1 VGGDPVLIV
10 LTAAARLLP
19 VLAVVAYV
27 RGARAVPLVVLG
39 GAAWLLST
47 LSAIRTQA
55 VQAAARATA
64 VEQAATAIVARAP
77 TRVGAAH
84 QDPWMSRLLRAIFAR
99 VRRAGET
106 GPTIWGSLVA
116 IPLALVVITVAR
128 GAEVPLAA
136 FAAGLVGVLVRVPL
150 ARRHRAALD
159 TLSACHVALSSDLHR
174 GIRALEDLR
183 AHGLESKFLS
193 HHLELARAVAVAEAR
208 ASRAALAATWVP
220 LGAAGAT
227 LGGILLPTLLG
238 PRPEA
243 VVLLVT
249 LATLAP
255 MTVALARSW
264 ATDAAYARDV
274 LPLDRLVARS
284 PDLPVPSAFTAP
296 PPSLCPMTLEAVR
309 YRFVPPLPE
318 VGGEARE
325 GEGPLVLDRVTLRW
339 SGEKPLVLV
348 GPNGSGKSTLLA
360 ILLRLD
366 DPAEGCVRFGG
377 VDARELE
384 PVAWR
389 ARIAFVPQRPLVLGD
404 ASVADTLRMIAPQA
418 TDARLEEALRETGLW
433 DRLARRGDPLQV
445 SAHALSVG
453 ESRRLALA
461 RALIRDAEVWVL
473 DEPEAGLDPEGRDA
487 LRALLERQAARGVRL
502 VLAVQHLEVAPTGAV
517 VIELPR
523 PAGSVVDC

>member
-1 VGGDPVLIV
+1 VGADPVLIV

-27 RGARAVPLVVLG
+27 RGARALPLVVI
-39 GAAWLLST
+39 GAGAWLLSS
-47 LSAIRTQA
+47 LSAIRTQV
-55 VQAAARATA
+55 VQAAARSRA
-64 VEQAATAIVARAP
+64 VEEAATVIVARAP
-77 TRVGAAH
+77 TRVGSAH
-84 QDPWMSRLLRAIFAR
+84 QDAWMSRLLRAIFAR

-106 GPTIWGSLVA
+106 GPTIAGSLVA
-116 IPLALVVITVAR
+116 IPIALAVIAVAR
-128 GAEVPLAA
+128 GAQVPLAA
-136 FAAGLVGVLVRVPL
+136 FAAGAVGVLVRVPL
-150 ARRHRAALD
+150 ARRHRTALD
-159 TLSACHVALSSDLHR
+159 ELSACHVALSSDLGR

-208 ASRAALAATWVP
+208 ASRASLAATWIP
-220 LGAAGAT
+220 LGAAGAA
-227 LGGILLPTLLG
+227 LGGILLRSLLG

-284 PDLPVPSAFTAP
+284 PDLPVPPVYAAP
-296 PPSLCPMTLEAVR
+296 PESLCPVSLEAVR
-309 YRFVPPLPE
+309 YRFLPPLPE
-318 VGGEARE
+318 VGGE
-325 GEGPLVLDRVTLRW
+325 GTTTEGPWILDQITLRW

-366 DPAEGCVRFGG
+366 DPAEGAVTFGG
-377 VDARELE
+377 VDARTLD
-384 PVAWR
+384 PAAWR

-404 ASVADTLRMIAPQA
+404 ASVADTLRMVAPEA
-418 TDARLEEALRETGLW
+418 DDARLEVALRETGLW
-433 DRLARRGDPLQV
+433 DRLARRGDPLRV

-461 RALIRDAEVWVL
+461 RALIRDAELWVL
-473 DEPEAGLDPEGRDA
+473 DEPEAGLDPEGRKA

-502 VLAVQHLEVAPTGAV
+502 VLAVQHVEVAPEGGTI
-517 VIELPR
+517 IELPR
-523 PAGSVVDC
+523 PPGSTVDC